1 MVFKWISVVFIALM
15 LTSCAITNT
24 TQSGLVGIDRKQTFL
39 VSQKEMIEAGQQAY
53 SQVLA
58 QAKEEGKLNTD
69 KPLYSRLQ
77 TILTTMVPHTAH
89 FRTDAVDWDWEVNL
103 IEEDTINAWIMPGGK
118 IMFYTGII
126 NQLNLND
133 DEIAAIMGH
142 EMAHDLREHARERV
156 SQAAATQ
163 LGLSI
168 VGQLTGAQAV
178 TLDITGALLNVG
190 ILLPYSRV
198 HEVEADRIGIELAAM
213 AGYNPSAAIDIW
225 NRMAELS
232 KGNQPPEFL
241 STHPSYDSRIKDLTK
256 YSARLMPIYE
266 EARKKRIANS
276 P

>member
-1 MVFKWISVVFIALM
+1 MVIKWISVVLISLL
-15 LTSCAITNT
+15 LTSCAVTNT
-24 TQSGLVGIDRKQTFL
+24 TQSGLVGVDRKQTFL
-39 VSQKEMIEAGQQAY
+39 VSQNQMIEGGQQAY

-58 QAKEEGKLNTD
+58 EAKQAGKLNTD
-69 KPLYSRLQ
+69 KAIYARLQ
-77 TILTTMVPHTAH
+77 TILTNMIPHTAH
-89 FRTDAVDWDWEVNL
+89 FRKDAVNWDWEVNL

-118 IMFYTGII
+118 IMFYTGLI
-126 NQLNLND
+126 NQLKLND

-178 TLDITGALLNVG
+178 TLDIAGALLNVG

-213 AGYNPSAAIDIW
+213 AGYDPSAAIDIW

-256 YSARLMPIYE
+256 YSTRLMPVYQ
-266 EARKKRIANS
+266 EARAARLKQ
-276 P
+276 